1 MLTFGAIPVKGDGTE
16 MHLSP
21 TTLPAAQEKGKEAM
35 VVRACPTPQNIL
47 RNQYDL
53 EQEPSAS
60 GVCQAPRRP
69 FAF

>member
-21 TTLPAAQEKGKEAM
+21 TTLPATEGKGKEAM

-53 EQEPSAS
+53 EQEP
-60 GVCQAPRRP
+60 
-69 FAF
+69 